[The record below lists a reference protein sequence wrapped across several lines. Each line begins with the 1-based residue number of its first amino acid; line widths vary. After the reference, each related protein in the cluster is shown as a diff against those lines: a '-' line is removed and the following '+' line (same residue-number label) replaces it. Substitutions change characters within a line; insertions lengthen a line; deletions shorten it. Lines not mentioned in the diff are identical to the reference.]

1 MIIKFEKYNYYFFI
15 LVMGIGDW
23 GLVIGDW
30 GLGPIPNPQSPI
42 PNPQSPIPIN
52 IIIIIFSFKK
62 KLENYISIIKK
73 IKNA

>member
-1 MIIKFEKYNYYFFI
+1 VPPPPPPPTPN
-15 LVMGIGDW
+15 
-23 GLVIGDW
+23 
-30 GLGPIPNPQSPI
+30 PPTPNPQSPLNI
-42 PNPQSPIPIN
+42 FKELKLIN